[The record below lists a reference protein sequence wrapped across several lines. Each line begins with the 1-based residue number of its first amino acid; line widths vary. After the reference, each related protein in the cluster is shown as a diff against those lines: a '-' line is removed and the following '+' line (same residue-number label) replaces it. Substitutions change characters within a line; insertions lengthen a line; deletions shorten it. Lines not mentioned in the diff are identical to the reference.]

1 VFINLCFNDPMLP
14 FEALPQQNPGVG
26 FSHLKGVKILDLTT
40 SVAGPYATQ
49 LLADFCATVIKVE
62 KRDGGDDARAWG
74 PPFLNGES
82 LWFMSMNRNK
92 HSITLDVASESGKQ
106 LLLSLLEHAD
116 GLVVNMTPRVQNKLG
131 LSYTALKDQFPTL
144 IHASLTGFGLE
155 GARRDFPCY
164 DLIAEGYSGI
174 MDLTGEMHTPP
185 QKVGT
190 PAADLLAGY
199 DLALSIMAALIQR
212 AQSGQGTAIDVSMIA
227 SMSRFCSPRIMSYL
241 GSSEVP
247 RRSGGKDSVIAIY
260 QVFDT
265 ADAPISLGLGNDAIW
280 HRFWQVVE
288 ESEFG
293 QHPNYKDNTARREY
307 RNQIVEKISQILAT
321 KGRSHWLEL
330 FAENRIPAGPINQVD
345 EITQD
350 AELLKQG
357 FFFQTEGQ
365 AGPLPQV
372 GLGIRMGGRSDVLR
386 KAPPVLGQDT
396 DEVLQQWLGMND
408 TDIQKYKDAG
418 II

>member
-1 VFINLCFNDPMLP
+1 MLP
-14 FEALPQQNPGVG
+14 FQALPQQTLGAG
-26 FSHLKGVKILDLTT
+26 FAHLQGVKILDLTT

-49 LLADFCATVIKVE
+49 LLADFGATVIKVE

-92 HSITLDVASESGKQ
+92 HSITLDVALASGRK
-106 LLLSLLEHAD
+106 LLLSLLEQAD
-116 GLVVNMTPRVQNKLG
+116 VLVVNMTPRVQKKLG
-131 LSYTALKDQFPTL
+131 LSYDALKDQFPKL
-144 IHASLTGFGLE
+144 VHASLTGFGLE

-199 DLALSIMAALIQR
+199 DLALSIMAALMQR
-212 AQSGQGTAIDVSMIA
+212 TQTGLGTCIDVSMIA

-280 HRFWQVVE
+280 HRFWTVVE
-288 ESEFG
+288 EPEFG
-293 QHPNYKDNTARREY
+293 QQPDYKDNTARREY
-307 RNQIVEKISQILAT
+307 RTQIVEKISNILAT
-321 KGRSHWLEL
+321 QGRSHWLDL
-330 FAENRIPAGPINQVD
+330 FAQHRIPAGPINQVD

-350 AELLKQG
+350 AELLEQG

-372 GLGIRMGGRSDVLR
+372 GLGIRMGGRTDVLR

-396 DEVLQQWLGMND
+396 DDILQNWLGM
-408 TDIQKYKDAG
+408 TDPEIQKLKDAG
-418 II
+418 TI

>member
-1 VFINLCFNDPMLP
+1 MLP
-14 FEALPQQNPGVG
+14 FEALPQQKPGAG
-26 FSHLKGVKILDLTT
+26 FSHLQGVNILDLTT
-40 SVAGPYATQ
+40 SVAGPCATQ
-49 LLADFCATVIKVE
+49 LLADFGATVIKGE

-92 HSITLDVASESGKQ
+92 HSMTLDIASEPGRQ
-106 LLLSLLEHAD
+106 LLLSLLEKAD
-116 GLVVNMTPRVQNKLG
+116 VLVVNMTPRVQNKLG
-131 LSYTALKDQFPTL
+131 LSYATLKKQLPKL

-155 GARRDFPCY
+155 SARRDFPCY

-174 MDLTGEMHTPP
+174 MDLTGEMNTPA

-199 DLALSIMAALIQR
+199 DLALSIMAALMHR
-212 AQSGQGTAIDVSMIA
+212 AQTGQGTSIDVSMIA
-227 SMSRFCSPRIMSYL
+227 SMSRFCGPRIMSYL

-288 ESEFG
+288 EPQFG
-293 QHPNYKDNTARREY
+293 QQPDYKDNTARRKH
-307 RNQIVEKISQILAT
+307 RTQIVEKISRILAT

-330 FAENRIPAGPINQVD
+330 FAENRIPAGPINRVD

-350 AELLKQG
+350 ADLLEQG
-357 FFFQTEGQ
+357 FFFQTEGP

-372 GLGIRMGGRSDVLR
+372 GLGIRMGGCTDVLR
-386 KAPPVLGQDT
+386 KSPPILGQDT
-396 DEVLQQWLGMND
+396 DDILQNWLGMTD
-408 TDIQKYKDAG
+408 ADIQKLKDAG
-418 II
+418 TI

>member
-1 VFINLCFNDPMLP
+1 MQPFNSLP
-14 FEALPQQNPGVG
+14 HQTPGAG
-26 FSHLKGVKILDLTT
+26 FSHLKGVKIIDMTT

-49 LLADFCATVIKVE
+49 LLADFGATVIKVE

-92 HSITLDVASESGKQ
+92 HSITLDANTEAGKA
-106 LLLSLLEHAD
+106 LLLSLLEQAD
-116 GLVVNMTPRVQNKLG
+116 ILVLNMTPRVQSKLG
-131 LSYTALKDQFPTL
+131 LSYQDLKERLPKL

-155 GARRDFPCY
+155 GSRKDYPCY

-174 MDLTGEMHTPP
+174 MDLTGEADTPP

-199 DLALSIMAALIQR
+199 DLALSVMAALMQR
-212 AQSGQGTAIDVSMIA
+212 AQTGQGTSIDVSMIA
-227 SMSRFCSPRIMSYL
+227 SMTRFCSPRIMSYL

-265 ADAPISLGLGNDAIW
+265 ADSPISLGLGNNAIW
-280 HRFWQVVE
+280 QRFWQVVNE
-288 ESEFG
+288 PAFG
-293 QHPNYKDNTARREY
+293 QEPTFKDNTARREY
-307 RNQIVEKISQILAT
+307 RAEIVQKISAILTTQTRAY
-321 KGRSHWLEL
+321 WLEL
-330 FAENRIPAGPINQVD
+330 FAQNRIPAGPINRVD
-345 EITQD
+345 EITKD
-350 AELLKQG
+350 AELLAQG
-357 FFFQTEGQ
+357 FFFQTEGA
-365 AGPLPQV
+365 AGALPQV
-372 GLGIRMGGRSDVLR
+372 GLGIRMGERTDVLR
-386 KAPPVLGQDT
+386 RAPPVLGQDT
-396 DEVLQQWLGMND
+396 EAVLREWLGMD
-408 TDIQKYKDAG
+408 AIEIQKHKDAG